1 MAIGDYIYGA
11 AESERNRRSQDEK
24 FTAELDFK
32 KTQYNNLWDITKG
45 NMDAEQR
52 LLQKWAVYQ
61 QKESKYKDRLEN
73 VKETQD
79 LGLGDVLFGGES
91 FDDWKVGVKQRWN
104 QRLNPWAPTDED
116 YAGGEPEYEEITPDD
131 LKGMDMNT
139 LNQMIQSG
147 YFNQPGNM
155 DYNSLL
161 DLIKI
166 TQRGF

>member
-11 AESERNRRSQDEK
+11 AEAERNRRSQDEK
-24 FTAELDFK
+24 FTADLDFK

-45 NMDAEQR
+45 NYDAQQNV
-52 LLQKWAVYQ
+52 LGKWANI
-61 QKESKYKDRLEN
+61 QKQKSDFNEKLTD
-73 VKETQD
+73 VKEKQD
-79 LGLGDVLFGGES
+79 LGLGDVLFGGKS
-91 FDDWKVGVKQRWN
+91 YDDWTTGLGQRWN

-116 YAGGEPEYEEITPDD
+116 YAGGKPEYDEILPED

-147 YFNQPGNM
+147 YLNNPEGM

-166 TQRGF
+166 TQQGF